1 LEGVNFA
8 MASGMYAGQAA
19 IDALKDTPAGAVA
32 SANSLAGYQSRL
44 EDTFVLSDHRRLKDI
59 PSLVLSDRV
68 QHQYPQFVAG
78 IAERMFRV
86 DNPNPKPGLRRIVRE
101 ERKKAGI
108 RWRDLA
114 RDAWTGM
121 RGFG

>member
-1 LEGVNFA
+1 
-8 MASGMYAGQAA
+8 
-19 IDALKDTPAGAVA
+19 
-32 SANSLAGYQSRL
+32 
-44 EDTFVLSDHRRLKDI
+44 
-59 PSLVLSDRV
+59 VLSDRV